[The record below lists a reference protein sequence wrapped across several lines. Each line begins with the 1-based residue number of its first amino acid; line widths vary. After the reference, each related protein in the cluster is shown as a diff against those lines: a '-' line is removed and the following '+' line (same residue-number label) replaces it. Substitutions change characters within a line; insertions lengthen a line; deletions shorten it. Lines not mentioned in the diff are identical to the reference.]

1 MTRSGQPQGEEAGPA
16 KDGMR
21 DASASRDDPDDH
33 GPGPG
38 RAMAGHAVRTS
49 QGLTEGITST
59 QRIPGPAGYFIA
71 DVPNRIMALIIDIIA
86 LSIAGL
92 LLAQVFGG
100 LAIPPGAFEAPAGGL
115 DTAGFVV
122 VFMLMTALS
131 LAYFVYLW
139 AAVRATLGMKL
150 LGLQVGD
157 EVRGNNISARQA
169 VVRWLLVGIPSVL
182 VSMVVYV
189 PGLVGIVLSALG
201 SVWLAVLLYTT
212 ARSDNNQGIHD
223 RYSHT
228 VVLKRR
234 RHRA

>member
-1 MTRSGQPQGEEAGPA
+1 MTRSGQPQEVEAGPA

-86 LSIAGL
+86 LSLAGL
-92 LLAQVFGG
+92 LLVQVFGG
-100 LAIPPGAFEAPAGGL
+100 LATPPGAFDAPVGEL
-115 DTAGFVV
+115 DMAGFVV
-122 VFMLMTALS
+122 VFLLMTALS

-139 AAVRATLGMKL
+139 TAVRATLGMRL

-157 EVRGNNISARQA
+157 EARGHNSSARQA
-169 VVRWLLVGIPSVL
+169 LLRWLLVGIPSVL

-189 PGLVGIVLSALG
+189 PGLVGFVLGAIG

-212 ARSDNNQGIHD
+212 ARSDSKQGLHD
-223 RYSHT
+223 RYAHT